1 MIERFASIA
10 GKVNI
15 GLETDHRGINKF
27 VSPEDQNYQRVLGEI
42 KRLLSSFQPLTQNF
56 ELEVDQ
62 PPMGMIYYCVVS
74 SGT

>member
-1 MIERFASIA
+1 MERSASIA

-27 VSPEDQNYQRVLGEI
+27 LSREDQNYQRVLREI
-42 KRLLSSFQPLTQNF
+42 KRLLSSFQTLTRNF

-62 PPMGMIYYCVVS
+62 PLMGMIIAVLFPS
-74 SGT
+74 ST